1 MSSVIIGSKFLSG
14 WFEGDDPEYWEI
26 TNMLDAM
33 QKSIIANVVMQTQV
47 TIQQAEK
54 LQNLNEPLVWA
65 YRELLGL
72 KNEIIEMK
80 K

>member
-1 MSSVIIGSKFLSG
+1 
-14 WFEGDDPEYWEI
+14 
-26 TNMLDAM
+26 MLDAM